1 MKKGILGVL
10 LCVLLSILTGCQ
22 NTEKGSTDYQVYYIN
37 SYGTKLVE
45 ELFTPA
51 ADTPKTITEELL
63 ERMDNPSVGNDHTA
77 ALPQSVAI
85 QKCHIGDNQIALD
98 FSKEY
103 YELDPVREILVRAA
117 YVKTLVQVPQVEAVV
132 ITVDGEPLVDQAGE
146 TVGALK
152 ADSFIDAKG
161 DAINSYQYASLTLY
175 FPSADGTQIVREMRN
190 VHYSSNTTLE
200 KVVVEQLLKGPVNT
214 KLQAIASSSTKI
226 LGVSMMDGI
235 CTVNLDSTFNQTPEG
250 STVTSE
256 AAIYS
261 IVDALSDVCHVD
273 GVVIQIEGI
282 SEVAFRE
289 EFNLNE
295 TLVRNPDI
303 IQPVAAEDGAVME
316 PSVGGDT
323 FLKDYFF

>member
-1 MKKGILGVL
+1 MKKGILGIL
-10 LCVLLSILTGCQ
+10 LCALLCLLTGCQ
-22 NTEKGSTDYQVYYIN
+22 DAGKGSTDYQVYYIN
-37 SYGTKLVE
+37 SAGTKLTE
-45 ELFTPA
+45 ELVTPA

-63 ERMDNPSVGNDHTA
+63 ERMVNPSVGNDYAA
-77 ALPQSVAI
+77 ALPESVVI
-85 QKCHIGDNQIALD
+85 QKCHIGDKQIFLD

-117 YVKTLVQVPQVEAVV
+117 YVKTLVQVPQVESIV
-132 ITVDGEPLVDQAGE
+132 ITVDEEALVDQAGE

-161 DAINSYQYASLTLY
+161 DAINSYQYASLSLY
-175 FPSADGTQIVREMRN
+175 FPSTEGNQIVREMRN

-200 KVVVEQLLKGPVNT
+200 KVVVEQLIKGPVNS
-214 KLQAIASSSTKI
+214 KLQAIAPAGTKI
-226 LGVSMMDGI
+226 LGVSVLDGI
-235 CTVNLDSTFNQTPEG
+235 CTVNFDNTFNQVPEG
-250 STVTSE
+250 SSVTPE
-256 AAIYS
+256 AAVYA
-261 IVDALSDVCHVD
+261 IVNALYDVCHVE

-282 SEVAFRE
+282 SEIAFRE
-289 EFNLNE
+289 AFNLNE